1 MAHPLLDALG
11 PVADSL
17 GATLLGPDEL
27 TEADIPLL
35 WEGEL
40 VGGLRRPD
48 LHHAL
53 DRLLEAAAREI
64 GAACVDMDRNQK
76 QAAVALLGNWG
87 AFTLRKSVEDV
98 AEALGVSR
106 FTIYNYLERAEADSQ
121 EPADYR
127 PLA

>member
-48 LHHAL
+48 LHHAR

-76 QAAVALLGNWG
+76 QAAVARRGNWG

-106 FTIYNYLERAEADSQ
+106 FTIYNYLERAEADS
-121 EPADYR
+121 
-127 PLA
+127 